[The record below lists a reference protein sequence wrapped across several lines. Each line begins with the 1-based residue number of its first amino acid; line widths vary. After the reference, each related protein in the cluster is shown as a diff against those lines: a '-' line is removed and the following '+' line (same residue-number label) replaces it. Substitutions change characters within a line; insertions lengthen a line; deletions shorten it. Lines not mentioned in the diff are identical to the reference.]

1 MSLQPLPAPALAA
14 VNHLLGQSTWARKKL
29 APFAGHIAQ
38 IKMPPFEAA
47 FVVLAD
53 GLLGMPE
60 TAAEGEE
67 LSSEVCI
74 SLPATTPLLL
84 LQGTDAVMRA
94 ARLEGSAEFAEAL
107 GFVIR
112 NLGWDVEE
120 DLSRFVGDIAAH
132 RLVDGAKQFSGWQKQ
147 AAQNFAENVVEYLTE
162 EQPVIARR
170 IAIADFS
177 SDIDRLRDD
186 VARLEKRLQ
195 RLG

>member
-1 MSLQPLPAPALAA
+1 MRLQPLPAPALAA

-60 TAAEGEE
+60 AAVEGEE

-132 RLVDGAKQFSGWQKQ
+132 RLVDGAKQFAGWQKQ

-170 IAIADFS
+170 VAIADFS

>member
-1 MSLQPLPAPALAA
+1 MRLQPLPAPALAA

-60 TAAEGEE
+60 AAAEGEE

-74 SLPATTPLLL
+74 SLPATTPLLM

-170 IAIADFS
+170 VAIADFS